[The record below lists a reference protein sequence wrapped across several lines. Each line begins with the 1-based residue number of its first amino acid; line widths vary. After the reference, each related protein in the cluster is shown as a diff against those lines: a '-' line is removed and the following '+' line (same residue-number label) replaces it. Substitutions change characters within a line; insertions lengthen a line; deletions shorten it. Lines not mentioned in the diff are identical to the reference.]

1 LTCAPVVGCKRCGGA
16 RRIVEGECCALA
28 YNEDAEWFDDE
39 DDEFQFDPEGGNKW
53 FEDALVAGLKEA
65 EIMRRGCVKRRNDED
80 DKGIQDETT
89 KGTEQKEQNKK
100 YKH

>member
-1 LTCAPVVGCKRCGGA
+1 
-16 RRIVEGECCALA
+16 VE
-28 YNEDAEWFDDE
+28 
-39 DDEFQFDPEGGNKW
+39 
-53 FEDALVAGLKEA
+53 GLKEC

-89 KGTEQKEQNKK
+89 KRTEQKEQNKK